1 MRRTLVAA
9 IGVIALATGALVAG
23 STARAANGTFSLS
36 GNATAT
42 ASGVQLTSNA
52 TPPGYGAVVY
62 TPPAGLTV
70 AGLTNLSTDYKF
82 TAGDCGLGA
91 PRFSIETPSGNIFMY
106 IGPAPNFNGCGT
118 AQQSTGN
125 VLASADLR
133 CDSTQLGGP
142 FYGSCSALASQYS
155 SLPVLR
161 VDLVDDNGSSTVV
174 VNNVR
179 VNNDV
184 FAVVGPPTDKDQCK
198 NGGWQT
204 FNFPR
209 TFKNQGDCIQ
219 FVNTGK

>member
-1 MRRTLVAA
+1 MRRILAAA
-9 IGVIALATGALVAG
+9 IGAAVLATGALIG
-23 STARAANGTFSLS
+23 SGIAHAASGTFSLS
-36 GNATAT
+36 GNATMT

-52 TPPGYGAVVY
+52 SPPGYGAVVY
-62 TPPAGLTV
+62 QPPAGLTV
-70 AGLTNLSTDYKF
+70 GGLSNLSTDYKF

-91 PRFSIETPSGNIFMY
+91 PRFSIETPSGNIFVY
-106 IGPAPNFNGCGT
+106 IGPAPNFTGCGT

-125 VLASADLR
+125 LLASPDLR

-142 FYGSCSALASQYS
+142 FYGSCAALASQYG
-155 SLPVLR
+155 SLPVTGI
-161 VDLVDDNGSSTVV
+161 VLVDDNGSSTVV
-174 VNNVR
+174 VNNIR

-184 FAVVGPPTDKDQCK
+184 FSVNGPPTDKDQCK

-204 FNFPR
+204 FNFPH